1 MWTCLNESRK
11 NHSCWGNGTFV
22 WVRVES
28 DKGYEYLGILVASD
42 IIHNEMKDKIQNEYY
57 RRVRKLTL
65 SKLNGGNTIRAIDR
79 LAVLLVRYSAG
90 VLKWTKDELKVMEG
104 RHEIL
109 WPWIECTTYR
119 VALTD
124 CTSEKWNVEEDLQV
138 LETVQKLKKK
148 VSSFI

>member
-1 MWTCLNESRK
+1 M
-11 NHSCWGNGTFV
+11 
-22 WVRVES
+22 
-28 DKGYEYLGILVASD
+28 VASD

-79 LAVLLVRYSAG
+79 RAVLLVRYSAG

-109 WPWIECTTYR
+109 WP
-119 VALTD
+119 
-124 CTSEKWNVEEDLQV
+124 
-138 LETVQKLKKK
+138 
-148 VSSFI
+148 